1 MATQQPVTARI
12 LGTVEHTHGCD
23 LDTLAQSLPE
33 FTWNQVFLEID
44 RLSRLGEVV
53 VTFGKER
60 RFMIR
65 LPDHKQGSTTR
76 QVRN

>member
-1 MATQQPVTARI
+1 VTARI
-12 LGTVEHTHGCD
+12 LGTVKHTHGCD
-23 LDTLAQSLPE
+23 LDTLAESLPE

-53 VTFGKER
+53 VTYGKER

-65 LPDHKQGSTTR
+65 LPDQKQSSATR

>member
-65 LPDHKQGSTTR
+65 LPDHKQGSATR